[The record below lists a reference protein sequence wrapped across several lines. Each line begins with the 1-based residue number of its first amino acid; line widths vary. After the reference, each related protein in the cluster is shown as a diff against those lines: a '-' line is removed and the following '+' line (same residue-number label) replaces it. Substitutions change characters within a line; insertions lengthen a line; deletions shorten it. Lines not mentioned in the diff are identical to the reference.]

1 MRLFYWFLETFPTP
15 RRVRERRVRIR
26 ARREVQASE
35 WAHRHFPNEMK
46 RAARCVALALCEVEQ
61 IDTATFEPTS
71 RLVKDLRMTD
81 LEPVEMVMLLEKD
94 FGIRIPDSD
103 AERLETVSEW
113 VRYIYDRAFSHAE
126 QKEGATRGGTTRD
139 E

>member
-1 MRLFYWFLETFPTP
+1 
-15 RRVRERRVRIR
+15 
-26 ARREVQASE
+26 
-35 WAHRHFPNEMK
+35 MK